1 MQKYELT
8 HGTFPR
14 AIVYRATG
22 DILAHPPPSGQPGV
36 MAFQSV
42 EQAADFVA
50 RLVRSGKLP
59 QPGRVITVDV
69 PGWIDLAETLL
80 DGGVRFAAVVL
91 GDQGD
96 DQIAVVPLVELLEA
110 AREFGAG
117 AGEQERDEAPGDG
130 A

>member
-22 DILAHPPPSGQPGV
+22 DILAHPTPSGEPGV

-42 EQAADFVA
+42 QQAANFIEG
-50 RLVRSGKLP
+50 LVKSGKLP
-59 QPGRVITVDV
+59 EPGKVIAVDV

-80 DGGVRFAAVVL
+80 DGGVRFVAVVM
-91 GDQGD
+91 GDQSD
-96 DQIAVVPLVELLEA
+96 DRIAVVPLVELLEA

-117 AGEQERDEAPGDG
+117 AGEQERDEGRR
-130 A
+130 